1 MGKLPERKLLVVR
14 NLKTYFYT
22 YEGLVEAL
30 DGVNITIQRG
40 EMIGL
45 VGETGCGKSVT
56 AISILRLVPWP
67 PGKIVN
73 GQVYFKGQDILKL
86 SEDDMQK
93 IRGNEI
99 AMIFQEP
106 TSSLNPV
113 YTVGHQIKETI
124 KLHNEINNREARE
137 RTIEMI
143 EMVGMSDPGKVFDR
157 YPYELSGGMQ
167 QRVMI
172 AMALSC
178 NPDLLISDEPTTA
191 LDVTIQ
197 AQILELML
205 ELKER
210 IGMAI
215 LLITHDMG
223 VIADVCDRVAVMY
236 AGVIV
241 EEGEIHSIFQEPRHP
256 YTQGLLRTIPK
267 IDESQDVLQE
277 IKGEVPKLI
286 NPPAGCRFHPRCSYV
301 MEICRKER
309 PGEYT
314 VGSSHSAACFLYRQK
329 K

>member
-1 MGKLPERKLLVVR
+1 VVKE
-14 NLKTYFYT
+14 LKTHFYT

-30 DGVNITIQRG
+30 DGVNITLKRR
-40 EMIGL
+40 ETVGL

-56 AISILRLVPWP
+56 ALSILRLISWP

-73 GQVYFKGQDILKL
+73 GQIYFKGQDTLKL
-86 SEDDMQK
+86 SEEDMQK

-124 KLHNEINNREARE
+124 KLHNKINNKEARE
-137 RTIEMI
+137 HTIEMLKV
-143 EMVGMSDPGKVFDR
+143 VGMSDPKKIFYQ
-157 YPYELSGGMQ
+157 YPHELSGGMQ

-178 NPDLLISDEPTTA
+178 NPDLLIADEPTTA

-197 AQILELML
+197 AQILELMF

-210 IGMAI
+210 IGTAI
-215 LLITHDMG
+215 LLITHDLG
-223 VIADVCDRVAVMY
+223 VIAEVCDRVAVMY

-241 EEGEIHSIFQEPRHP
+241 EKGEIHSIFQEPKHP

-267 IDESQDVLQE
+267 IDKNQEVLQE

-286 NPPAGCRFHPRCSYV
+286 NPPAGCRFHPRCPYV
-301 MEICRKER
+301 MDICRKER

-314 VGSSHSAACFLYRQK
+314 VESSHSVACFLYKYKRN
-329 K
+329 